1 MLNQSP
7 FEEKTVD
14 PDIVLVADFFAKDIP
29 GGAELTTQALLESV
43 PNGLTVKQLYARD
56 INIETL
62 ENFKDKYWIF
72 TNMSMMSMELIPTI
86 AANLDYSIIEYDYKF
101 CQYRSIEKHFH
112 AEQEECNCHESIHG
126 KLISAFFLG
135 AKNIW
140 WMSEAQEKRYTDRFP
155 FLKDS
160 ESIVLSSVFNE
171 RFFAKVKLLNEKN
184 EDKKG
189 WLVLDSSSWIKGTE
203 DAVDYCEK
211 NNLDF
216 KLISGLTHDQVLEEL
231 SKAEGLVYLPRGGD
245 TCPRLVI
252 EAKMLGCKL
261 VMNEHVQHREEIWFN
276 TDDRFDT
283 EAYLYAARERFW
295 SGIIGKI
302 NWQPTISGYTTTY
315 NCIDGQ
321 YPWEKCI
328 ESMLGFCDEVVVL
341 DAGSNDG
348 TWEKLESM
356 SKENSKLIVKQNII
370 DWEHPRFAYHSDGM
384 QKALARSFCSSD
396 FCWQMDSDEFV
407 LPKDFDSI
415 KMLVKRFPSLAE
427 LVALPIFEF
436 WGTAEKVRVDVN
448 PWKWRISRNL
458 PHITHGIPNELR
470 RFDEDGNLYTAPG
483 SDTCDYINNE
493 TFERIKFIAYYSEE
507 VEMVRLKAL
516 QGDSEALEL
525 YQDWAN
531 KITESVPTVYHTSW
545 LNMERKINLYK
556 NYWSKFW
563 QSQYNTPQE
572 DTPENNMFF
581 DKKWSDVSAEE
592 IKNLAEKLTN
602 EMGGWIFH
610 QKINWNR
617 KTPHIKIDN
626 NCLEFIESN
635 D

>member
-14 PDIVLVADFFAKDIP
+14 PDIVLVADFFAKDVP
-29 GGAELTTQALLESV
+29 GGAELTTQALLESI

-370 DWEHPRFAYHSDGM
+370 DWDHPRFAYHSDGM

>member
-1 MLNQSP
+1 
-7 FEEKTVD
+7 
-14 PDIVLVADFFAKDIP
+14 
-29 GGAELTTQALLESV
+29 
-43 PNGLTVKQLYARD
+43 
-56 INIETL
+56 
-62 ENFKDKYWIF
+62 
-72 TNMSMMSMELIPTI
+72 
-86 AANLDYSIIEYDYKF
+86 
-101 CQYRSIEKHFH
+101 
-112 AEQEECNCHESIHG
+112 
-126 KLISAFFLG
+126 
-135 AKNIW
+135 
-140 WMSEAQEKRYTDRFP
+140 MSEAQEKRYTDRFP

-370 DWEHPRFAYHSDGM
+370 DWDHPRFAYHSDGM